1 MVTLMAAPIVPT
13 NGYIRSILAPASHT
27 GTGTPGTLE
36 AVRSEVWA
44 AADTNS
50 GGRNRV
56 SSAK

>member
-1 MVTLMAAPIVPT
+1 MVPT
-13 NGYIRSILAPASHT
+13 KGYIRSILAPASHT

-44 AADTNS
+44 AADTSS